1 MGWHSKGFQ
10 VRKNKG
16 VENSPP
22 KTRRPRKT
30 FILERIITPSALV
43 PGGVDDRDALHQL
56 LNSLSVLNFDF
67 SDWAQKLHH
76 ATNLHLFADSGA
88 GTCPTSP
95 TPEGDLPPIIDFD
108 PLGLHSPPTPTPGPN
123 VQGAFDT
130 LPPPIILP
138 IDPPESNNK
147 VPTDLGGAYTFTAK
161 TASGN
166 NDAGKANQ
174 YTFSIASSELNST
187 DSDTVVVGIS
197 VESKDGSQGLPQLP
211 EVDGLTPIL
220 TSSDTNSTYSL
231 FSINRSGWNPLN
243 LKGASSSTSGAYTL
257 KLNVAG
263 DINSDGRV
271 DATDRQLLDNALGRK
286 VTDPGYTID
295 LDLNR
300 DGIINWADQTL
311 FNTNFGFIANR
322 PPVASPFSTSTHTEL
337 ETIIPLVGKATDPEG
352 DSILYNALN
361 PVNGTVLFDSITK
374 TATFKPAPGFS
385 GIASFELAA
394 SDGLNWGVPA
404 KVTVN
409 VSGAPLLNLD
419 FAQRRPQ
426 LNAGES
432 TELTVLGDFAD
443 QKGVVL
449 PASYLTYASL
459 NPGVAPIDA
468 FGKVTG
474 LADGTSILS
483 ASRNNIQA
491 VTAARVGE
499 LPIAAANDDE
509 WNALLAEIYGLDV
522 YPKAVTLTTGVN
534 RSLLVGI
541 EGLTDSPDLKFGS
554 VGTRYFVS
562 NPNVLQVNSDGV
574 ITALGEGVASVT
586 VIDGGAEKVVPVR
599 VKTPLMGP
607 AIVGVDGGVVQGSDG
622 SVVMV
627 APSALTQDTT
637 VNITPLSSASLPLP
651 FPDSMEFAGGFNL
664 EVGNTQVKIPVQ
676 LAIPAPVGVP
686 VGTEVLFMRKG
697 SLPAGADSWNET
709 WLIQES
715 GVVGADGMIRTTSP
729 PFPGVTES
737 GTYTIGLLPAGMP
750 SVSSIVKA
758 STQANAGL
766 INLTT
771 NLNFENSY
779 LGAQTGGIGAVSATE
794 NQFEATT
801 SLLAYLA
808 QSSNKLLEMIG
819 IPKVGEPV
827 VTTAQVQLNAE
838 GVPTVSA
845 VLSGPDTGLAVPLEP
860 PSLESAEL
868 KFSNSEPVIFL
879 TGNNFLNGLNGNLG
893 ASFGDLNVDFKV
905 GGKSYSGTV
914 VPELSSSLGD
924 NRYQVAFKAPISVP
938 LGESEIVLSR
948 QQKERFGPG
957 PVDSEVVKRSS
968 FEYLQLE
975 PVFSDLI
982 LVAQRSADKIRVI
995 DALSSVST
1003 PSSPQQKPP
1012 KDLSVGTLGT
1022 TLLDRPGQLAVTSNA
1037 TRAYVPL
1044 EYTKRVA
1051 MVDLLARRGVDAD
1064 ASTAT
1069 VDDII
1074 LPDGAFP
1081 GAISIDPWD
1090 NYAYVADSVGGSIYV
1105 LDIYPNSASYNQVVK
1120 IISVDG
1126 TSGLRQIA
1134 ISSDGRKLF
1143 ATGKDG
1149 YIYAVNIDP
1158 EDQPTVPNSN
1168 PRKWG
1173 EQIGKVLPPKGAW
1186 GLAATPDPLKMVF
1199 TSGDTLTD
1207 GSGFGVLT
1215 VSDDPVNFAPTTR
1228 YATLSF
1234 WDQTTA
1240 GNVFEVN
1247 EGVAVTV
1254 TKDGR
1259 YAFVAGRNN
1268 RGGSGSNPLA
1278 GGNIGIIK
1286 DPLGLNPKLV
1296 AATEPVP
1303 NALTNNVALSGD
1315 GKYLIGS
1322 YPTREAGG
1330 SAYIFDAEEIIKTID
1345 HPEDYWID
1353 ASYRGRGNLFFQP
1366 LSQRRATLNDLS
1378 YVPIEELNPLVL
1390 PQNTTPA
1397 IPNLI
1402 AMGGNPL
1409 GLIVA
1414 AKTPFTEQLEKLL
1427 KGGSKN
1433 YRQIGELIKK
1443 NDVNDLRKAIEDS
1456 GIRKLM
1462 VDNFKSEQ
1470 TIAIMAA
1477 LLKGGQKWSNP
1488 SSDFTLHF
1496 LYDKDPERTLPYNA
1510 SMNCWEMI
1518 LYAAFL
1524 CGKISGAQIKKFI
1537 NSAYPGREMK
1547 TMGYSRELPFYPG
1560 RGNKG
1565 TDKTKYPQ
1573 PGDLVYFQHWTPFP
1587 GHVAISLF
1595 GSLVVSL
1602 WEQPD
1607 FKDKKNN
1614 RIQII
1619 DIKDLPGDVRIGPPL
1634 TEAIK
1639 LGKI

>member
-10 VRKNKG
+10 VRNNKG

-43 PGGVDDRDALHQL
+43 PGGVDDPDALHQL
-56 LNSLSVLNFDF
+56 LNSLSLLSFDF
-67 SDWAQKLHH
+67 SDWAEKLNR

-95 TPEGDLPPIIDFD
+95 TPDGDLPPIIDFD
-108 PLGLHSPPTPTPGPN
+108 PLGLYSPPTPTPGPN
-123 VQGAFDT
+123 IQGAFDT

-138 IDPPESNNK
+138 IDPPASNNK

-166 NDAGKANQ
+166 NDAGSANQ
-174 YTFSIASSELNST
+174 YTFSITNSELNST
-187 DSDTVVVGIS
+187 DSDTVLVGIS
-197 VESKDGSQGLPQLP
+197 VESKDGSQLLPELP
-211 EVDGLTPIL
+211 EVGGLTPIL
-220 TSSDTNSTYSL
+220 TSSDTNSNYSL
-231 FSINRSGWNPLN
+231 FAIKRSGLN
-243 LKGASSSTSGAYTL
+243 LLNLNGASSGAYSL

-263 DINSDGRV
+263 DINGDGRV

-286 VTDPGYTID
+286 ATDPGYTID
-295 LDLNR
+295 QDLNR

-311 FNTNFGFIANR
+311 LNSNFGFIANK
-322 PPVASPFSTSTHTEL
+322 PPVASAFSTSTHAEL

-352 DSILYNALN
+352 DSIFYNALN
-361 PVNGTVLFDSITK
+361 PVNGTVLFNPNTK

-394 SDGLNWGVPA
+394 SDGYNWGVPA
-404 KVTVN
+404 KVMVN
-409 VSGAPLLNLD
+409 VSGAPLLSLD
-419 FAQRRPQ
+419 FANRNPQ
-426 LNAGES
+426 LYAGDS

-449 PASYLTYASL
+449 PASYLTYTSF

-474 LADGTSILS
+474 LADGTSIFS
-483 ASRNNIQA
+483 ASHNNIQA

-499 LPIAAANDDE
+499 MPIPANDDE

-522 YPKAVTLTTGVN
+522 YPQAVTLTTGVK

-574 ITALGEGVASVT
+574 ITAVGEGIASVT

-607 AIVGVDGGVVQGSDG
+607 AILGVDGGVVQGSDG
-622 SVVMV
+622 SFVMV
-627 APSALTQDTT
+627 APSALTKDTT
-637 VNITPLSSASLPLP
+637 VNITPLSSEGLPLP

-664 EVGNTQVKIPVQ
+664 DLGNTPLKIPVQ

-737 GTYTIGLLPAGMP
+737 GTYTIGLLPASMP

-758 STQANAGL
+758 GTKPNAGT
-766 INLTT
+766 INLSG
-771 NLNFENSY
+771 NLNFPNSY
-779 LGAQTGGIGAVSATE
+779 LGAQTGGVGAVAATE

-808 QSSNKLLEMIG
+808 QSSNKPLEMIG

-827 VTTAQVQLNAE
+827 ITTAQVELNTE

-868 KFSNSEPVIFL
+868 EFSNSEPVVFL
-879 TGNNFLNGLNGNLG
+879 TGSNFLNGLNGNLG
-893 ASFGDLNVDFKV
+893 DSFGDLKVDFSV

-914 VPELSSSLGD
+914 MPELSSSLGD
-924 NRYQVAFKAPISVP
+924 NRYKVAVKAPISVP
-938 LGESEIVLSR
+938 LGESEITLSR
-948 QQKERFGPG
+948 PQNERFGPG
-957 PVDSEVVKRSS
+957 QLDSDVVKRSS
-968 FEYLQLE
+968 FEDLQLE
-975 PVFSDLI
+975 PVFSDLV
-982 LVAQRSADKIRVI
+982 LVAQRSSDKIRVI

-1003 PSSPQQKPP
+1003 PPSPQQQPP
-1012 KDLSVGTLGT
+1012 KDLSVGMPSVT
-1022 TLLDRPGQLAVTSNA
+1022 DRPGQLAVTNNA

-1044 EYTKRVA
+1044 ERSGRVA
-1051 MVDLLARRGVDAD
+1051 VVDLLARREVDAD
-1064 ASTAT
+1064 ASTPT
-1069 VDDII
+1069 VDDIN
-1074 LPDGAFP
+1074 LPNGASP

-1090 NYAYVADSVGGSIYV
+1090 NYAYVADSQRGSIYV
-1105 LDIYPNSASYNQVVK
+1105 LDVNPDSASYNQVVQTL
-1120 IISVDG
+1120 SVNAK
-1126 TSGLRQIA
+1126 SGLRQIA

-1143 ATGKDG
+1143 ATAADG

-1158 EDQPTVPNSN
+1158 EDKPSEPNSN
-1168 PRKWG
+1168 PRKWR
-1173 EQIGKVLPPKGAW
+1173 EQIGKVLTHTGAW

-1199 TSGDTLTD
+1199 TNGNPNTD

-1215 VSDDPVNFAPTTR
+1215 VKDDPLNLAPTTL
-1228 YATLSF
+1228 YTNLTL
-1234 WDQTTA
+1234 TNNN
-1240 GNVFEVN
+1240 NVFEVN

-1254 TKDGR
+1254 TADGR
-1259 YAFVAGRNN
+1259 YAFVAGRNF
-1268 RGGSGSNPLA
+1268 RGNTGSEPLA

-1286 DPLGLNPKLV
+1286 DPLGPNPKLV
-1296 AATEPVP
+1296 AATQPVP
-1303 NALTNNVALSGD
+1303 GSLTNNVALSSD

-1322 YPTREAGG
+1322 YPTLSGG
-1330 SAYIFDAEEIIKTID
+1330 GNAYVFDVEEIIKTVEN
-1345 HPEDYWID
+1345 PAY
-1353 ASYRGRGNLFFQP
+1353 ALTT
-1366 LSQRRATLNDLS
+1366 RA
-1378 YVPIEELNPLVL
+1378 VEKFNPNII
-1390 PQNTTPA
+1390 PKGA
-1397 IPNLI
+1397 IPAVI
-1402 AMGGNPL
+1402 AIGGNPL
-1409 GLIVA
+1409 GLIA
-1414 AKTPFTEQLEKLL
+1414 AAPDPCLELL
-1427 KGGSKN
+1427 KEIVALGKELKKRYDDLRLDDQDLYHRRYNISDPPVPRIPPLSGRRTTVTSDPGSWKGHIVQYDKVKGRLN
-1433 YRQIGELIKK
+1433 ELIRQFKDNCDD
-1443 NDVNDLRKAIEDS
+1443 NDPWGYGMEDEYIEAEQYSRQEPPEEPD
-1456 GIRKLM
+1456 IRKR
-1462 VDNFKSEQ
+1462 SS
-1470 TIAIMAA
+1470 
-1477 LLKGGQKWSNP
+1477 LLARANE
-1488 SSDFTLHF
+1488 L
-1496 LYDKDPERTLPYNA
+1496 
-1510 SMNCWEMI
+1510 
-1518 LYAAFL
+1518 
-1524 CGKISGAQIKKFI
+1524 GAQVIDGVLWVGAGVAGLVLI
-1537 NSAYPGREMK
+1537 ALEVIARLLGL
-1547 TMGYSRELPFYPG
+1547 ELRFRP
-1560 RGNKG
+1560 
-1565 TDKTKYPQ
+1565 
-1573 PGDLVYFQHWTPFP
+1573 
-1587 GHVAISLF
+1587 
-1595 GSLVVSL
+1595 
-1602 WEQPD
+1602 
-1607 FKDKKNN
+1607 
-1614 RIQII
+1614 
-1619 DIKDLPGDVRIGPPL
+1619 
-1634 TEAIK
+1634 
-1639 LGKI
+1639 

>member
-1 MGWHSKGFQ
+1 MAWPSKGFQ

-56 LNSLSVLNFDF
+56 LNSLSLLSFDF
-67 SDWAQKLHH
+67 SDWAQKLNH

-95 TPEGDLPPIIDFD
+95 TPDGDLPPIIDFD

-123 VQGAFDT
+123 IQGAFDT

-161 TASGN
+161 TTSGN

-231 FSINRSGWNPLN
+231 FSVKRSGLN
-243 LKGASSSTSGAYTL
+243 LLNLNGASSSTSGAYSL
-257 KLNVAG
+257 QLNVAG

-271 DATDRQLLDNALGRK
+271 DTTDRQLLENALGRTA
-286 VTDPGYTID
+286 TDPGYTTD

-300 DGIINWADQTL
+300 DGIINSADQTL
-311 FNTNFGFIANR
+311 LNSNFGFLANR

-352 DSILYNALN
+352 DSILYKALN
-361 PVNGTVLFDSITK
+361 PVNGTVLFDSNTK

-394 SDGLNWGVPA
+394 SDGYNWGVPA

-426 LNAGES
+426 LYAGES

-522 YPKAVTLTTGVN
+522 YPQAVTLTKGVN

-574 ITALGEGVASVT
+574 ITALGEGIANVT
-586 VIDGGAEKVVPVR
+586 VIDGAAEKVVPVR

-607 AIVGVDGGVVQGSDG
+607 AIVGVDGGAVQASDG

-637 VNITPLSSASLPLP
+637 VNLTPLSSATLPLP
-651 FPDSMEFAGGFNL
+651 FPNSMEFAGAFDLDLGDTALN
-664 EVGNTQVKIPVQ
+664 IPVQ
-676 LAIPAPVGVP
+676 LAIPAPANAP
-686 VGTEVLFMRKG
+686 VGTEVLLMRQG
-697 SLPAGADSWNET
+697 SLPDAAGNWNQT

-715 GVVGADGMIRTTSP
+715 AVVGADGFIRTTSP
-729 PFPGVTES
+729 PFPGVTQS

-750 SVSSIVKA
+750 SVSSIVNA
-758 STQANAGL
+758 STEANAEIVKL
-766 INLTT
+766 AT

-779 LGAQTGGIGAVSATE
+779 LGAQTGGIGAVAATE

-808 QSSNKLLEMIG
+808 QSSNQPLSVIG
-819 IPKVGEPV
+819 IPKVGETV
-827 VTTAQVQLNAE
+827 VTTAQVELNTE

-868 KFSNSEPVIFL
+868 EFSNSEPVIFL
-879 TGNNFLNGLNGNLG
+879 TGSNFLNGLNGNLG

-914 VPELSSSLGD
+914 VPGLSSSLGD
-924 NRYQVAFKAPISVP
+924 NRYKVAVKAPISVP
-938 LGESEIVLSR
+938 LGESKIKLSR

-957 PVDSEVVKRSS
+957 PLDSDVVKRSS
-968 FEYLQLE
+968 FEHLQLE
-975 PVFSDLI
+975 PVFSDLV
-982 LVAQRSADKIRVI
+982 LVAKRSADKIRVI
-995 DALSSVST
+995 DALSSGTT
-1003 PSSPQQKPP
+1003 PPNPQQNPP
-1012 KDLSVGTLGT
+1012 KDVSVGIPGT
-1022 TLLDRPGQLAVTSNA
+1022 TGATRDRPGQLAVTSNA

-1044 EYTKRVA
+1044 EKTGRVA
-1051 MVDLLARRGVDAD
+1051 MVDLLARREVDAD
-1064 ASTAT
+1064 DSTPT
-1069 VDDII
+1069 VDDIL
-1074 LPDGAFP
+1074 LPSGASP
-1081 GAISIDPWD
+1081 GAITIDPWD
-1090 NYAYVADSVGGSIYV
+1090 NYGYIADSKQGSIYI
-1105 LDIYPNSASYNQVVK
+1105 LDVNPDSAKYNQVVK
-1120 IISVDG
+1120 IISVDA

-1134 ISSDGRKLF
+1134 INSDGRKLF
-1143 ATGKDG
+1143 ATALNGS
-1149 YIYAVNIDP
+1149 IYAINIDP
-1158 EDQPTVPNSN
+1158 DDKPSQPNSN
-1168 PRKWG
+1168 PRKWR
-1173 EQIGKVLPPKGAW
+1173 ELIGKVATTRGAF
-1186 GLAATPDPLKMVF
+1186 GLSATPDPDKMVF
-1199 TSGDTLTD
+1199 TSGNTGTD
-1207 GSGFGVLT
+1207 ASGFGVLT
-1215 VSDDPVNFAPTTR
+1215 VNDDPLNWAPTTT
-1228 YATLSF
+1228 YANLTLGSNSDIF
-1234 WDQTTA
+1234 D
-1240 GNVFEVN
+1240 VN

-1254 TKDGR
+1254 TADGK
-1259 YAFVAGRNN
+1259 YAFVAGSSQSR
-1268 RGGSGSNPLA
+1268 SNQVGADPRE
-1278 GGNIGIIK
+1278 GGNIGIIE
-1286 DPLGLNPKLV
+1286 DPLGLTPKLV
-1296 AATEPVP
+1296 AATQQVP
-1303 NALTNNVALSGD
+1303 NSFTNNVALSSD

-1322 YPTREAGG
+1322 YPTLNNGG
-1330 SAYIFDAEEIIKTID
+1330 YTYVFNVPEIIKTVKK
-1345 HPEDYWID
+1345 P
-1353 ASYRGRGNLFFQP
+1353 GGK
-1366 LSQRRATLNDLS
+1366 DLTK
-1378 YVPIEELNPLVL
+1378 VPIDVVNPLIFSTIDDTGGSPWGLVL
-1390 PQNTTPA
+1390 AQNFQDS
-1397 IPNLI
+1397 L
-1402 AMGGNPL
+1402 L
-1409 GLIVA
+1409 REL
-1414 AKTPFTEQLEKLL
+1414 EQFEKLL
-1427 KGGSKN
+1427 REPHNLK
-1433 YRQIGELIKK
+1433 QIDDFLNRWILPNIQG
-1443 NDVNDLRKAIEDS
+1443 
-1456 GIRKLM
+1456 
-1462 VDNFKSEQ
+1462 
-1470 TIAIMAA
+1470 
-1477 LLKGGQKWSNP
+1477 KWLS
-1488 SSDFTLHF
+1488 
-1496 LYDKDPERTLPYNA
+1496 
-1510 SMNCWEMI
+1510 
-1518 LYAAFL
+1518 
-1524 CGKISGAQIKKFI
+1524 
-1537 NSAYPGREMK
+1537 
-1547 TMGYSRELPFYPG
+1547 
-1560 RGNKG
+1560 
-1565 TDKTKYPQ
+1565 
-1573 PGDLVYFQHWTPFP
+1573 
-1587 GHVAISLF
+1587 
-1595 GSLVVSL
+1595 
-1602 WEQPD
+1602 
-1607 FKDKKNN
+1607 
-1614 RIQII
+1614 
-1619 DIKDLPGDVRIGPPL
+1619 
-1634 TEAIK
+1634 
-1639 LGKI
+1639 

>member
-1 MGWHSKGFQ
+1 
-10 VRKNKG
+10 
-16 VENSPP
+16 
-22 KTRRPRKT
+22 
-30 FILERIITPSALV
+30 
-43 PGGVDDRDALHQL
+43 
-56 LNSLSVLNFDF
+56 LN
-67 SDWAQKLHH
+67 
-76 ATNLHLFADSGA
+76 
-88 GTCPTSP
+88 
-95 TPEGDLPPIIDFD
+95 
-108 PLGLHSPPTPTPGPN
+108 
-123 VQGAFDT
+123 
-130 LPPPIILP
+130 
-138 IDPPESNNK
+138 
-147 VPTDLGGAYTFTAK
+147 
-161 TASGN
+161 
-166 NDAGKANQ
+166 
-174 YTFSIASSELNST
+174 
-187 DSDTVVVGIS
+187 
-197 VESKDGSQGLPQLP
+197 
-211 EVDGLTPIL
+211 
-220 TSSDTNSTYSL
+220 
-231 FSINRSGWNPLN
+231 
-243 LKGASSSTSGAYTL
+243 GASSSTSGAYSL
-257 KLNVAG
+257 QLNVAG

-271 DATDRQLLDNALGRK
+271 DTTDRQLLENALGRK

-300 DGIINWADQTL
+300 DGIINGADQTL
-311 FNTNFGFIANR
+311 LNSNFGFLANR

-352 DSILYNALN
+352 DSILYKALN
-361 PVNGTVLFDSITK
+361 PVNGTVLFDSNTK

-394 SDGLNWGVPA
+394 SDGYNWGVPA

-426 LNAGES
+426 LDAGES

-449 PASYLTYASL
+449 PASYLTYTSL

-522 YPKAVTLTTGVN
+522 YPQAVTLTKGVN

-574 ITALGEGVASVT
+574 ITAVGEGVASVT

-607 AIVGVDGGVVQGSDG
+607 AILGVDGGVVQGSDG

-651 FPDSMEFAGGFNL
+651 FPDGMEFAGGFNL
-664 EVGNTQVKIPVQ
+664 DLGNTQVKIPVQ

-737 GTYTIGLLPAGMP
+737 GTYSIWLLPAAMP
-750 SVSSIVKA
+750 SVSSIVEA

-766 INLTT
+766 IKLST

-808 QSSNKLLEMIG
+808 QFLNKSLEIIG
-819 IPKVGEPV
+819 LPQVGEPV
-827 VTTAQVQLNAE
+827 ITTAQVGLNAE
-838 GVPTVSA
+838 GVLTVSA
-845 VLSGPDTGLAVPLEP
+845 VLNGPDTGLAVPLDP

-868 KFSNSEPVIFL
+868 EFSNSEPVIFL
-879 TGNNFLNGLNGNLG
+879 TGSNFLNGLNGNLG
-893 ASFGDLNVDFKV
+893 ASFGDLNVEFEV

-914 VPELSSSLGD
+914 VPGLSSSLGD
-924 NRYQVAFKAPISVP
+924 NRYQVAVKAPISVP

-948 QQKERFGPG
+948 QQKECFGPG

-968 FEYLQLE
+968 FEYLQLK

-982 LVAQRSADKIRVI
+982 LVAQREDDKIQVI
-995 DALSSVST
+995 DALSSVQS
-1003 PSSPQQKPP
+1003 PPNPQQKPP
-1012 KDLSVGTLGT
+1012 KYISVATSSAK
-1022 TLLDRPGQLAVTSNA
+1022 DRPGQLAVTSNA

-1044 EYTKRVA
+1044 EKTGRVA
-1051 MVDLLARRGVDAD
+1051 VLDLLPRREVDAN
-1064 ASTAT
+1064 ASTPT
-1069 VDDII
+1069 VDIK
-1074 LPDGAFP
+1074 LADGASP
-1081 GAISIDPWD
+1081 GAISIDPRD
-1090 NYAYVADSVGGSIYV
+1090 NYAYVADSGQGSIYV
-1105 LDIYPNSASYNQVVK
+1105 LDVNPYSASYNQVVK
-1120 IISVDG
+1120 TISVDG

-1143 ATGKDG
+1143 ATAKDG

-1168 PRKWG
+1168 PRKWR
-1173 EQIGKVLPPKGAW
+1173 EQIGKVLTPTGAW

-1199 TSGDTLTD
+1199 TNGNSGTD

-1215 VSDDPVNFAPTTR
+1215 VNDDPLNLAPTTR
-1228 YATLSF
+1228 YTNLTL
-1234 WDQTTA
+1234 
-1240 GNVFEVN
+1240 GNEFDFFDVN

-1254 TKDGR
+1254 TPDKK
-1259 YAFVAGRNN
+1259 YAFVAGRNSQKIFLD
-1268 RGGSGSNPLA
+1268 SGAVPEA

-1286 DPLGLNPKLV
+1286 DPLGPNPKLV

-1303 NALTNNVALSGD
+1303 GALTNNVTLSSD

-1322 YPTREAGG
+1322 YPTLDLKGNTYVLDVG
-1330 SAYIFDAEEIIKTID
+1330 EIIKTVEN
-1345 HPEDYWID
+1345 P
-1353 ASYRGRGNLFFQP
+1353 RGYDLTKVGVDKINQKVVYKIFPANNTLGQAVAYQKPPSSKLSQSQRNELTKVIQELLKFFQP
-1366 LSQRRATLNDLS
+1366 LGEFVAGAVYQWLHANGDLGRWLLEIFI
-1378 YVPIEELNPLVL
+1378 PGWKGQDEEVEKGL
-1390 PQNTTPA
+1390 PQTWAFTWGRQLGNGAAVVTGILEMIAGAGAAAGGGSLCITGGGCIFGAPA
-1397 IPNLI
+1397 L
-1402 AMGGNPL
+1402 
-1409 GLIVA
+1409 VA
-1414 AKTPFTEQLEKLL
+1414 AAALEVHGSATVAAGLAGIAKQFGVVFHSSSGSSPPPSGSGGSSPPPSSSGSSSSGEFNLTGQLAEIWKDRNLFLNWL
-1427 KGGSKN
+1427 KGTKSLNLVRNGGEVN
-1433 YRQIGELIKK
+1433 HAQARQIIENAKK
-1443 NDVNDLRKAIEDS
+1443 LNIPVDVNPAGLAGTEITGQWK
-1456 GIRKLM
+1456 GIRH
-1462 VDNFKSEQ
+1462 FKVGSVHIPVE
-1470 TIAIMAA
+1470 A
-1477 LLKGGQKWSNP
+1477 G
-1488 SSDFTLHF
+1488 
-1496 LYDKDPERTLPYNA
+1496 
-1510 SMNCWEMI
+1510 
-1518 LYAAFL
+1518 
-1524 CGKISGAQIKKFI
+1524 FI
-1537 NSAYPGREMK
+1537 
-1547 TMGYSRELPFYPG
+1547 
-1560 RGNKG
+1560 
-1565 TDKTKYPQ
+1565 
-1573 PGDLVYFQHWTPFP
+1573 
-1587 GHVAISLF
+1587 
-1595 GSLVVSL
+1595 
-1602 WEQPD
+1602 
-1607 FKDKKNN
+1607 
-1614 RIQII
+1614 
-1619 DIKDLPGDVRIGPPL
+1619 PP
-1634 TEAIK
+1634 
-1639 LGKI
+1639 

>member
-1 MGWHSKGFQ
+1 MDRHSKGFQ

-56 LNSLSVLNFDF
+56 LNSLSLLSFDF
-67 SDWAQKLHH
+67 SDWAEKLDR
-76 ATNLHLFADSGA
+76 ATNLHLHLFADSGA

-95 TPEGDLPPIIDFD
+95 TPDGNLPPIIDFD
-108 PLGLHSPPTPTPGPN
+108 PLGLHQPPTTTPGPN
-123 VQGAFDT
+123 IQGAFDT
-130 LPPPIILP
+130 LPPPILLP
-138 IDPPESNNK
+138 IDPPETNNK
-147 VPTDLGGAYTFTAK
+147 VPTDLGGAYTFTGK

-166 NDAGKANQ
+166 NEAGSPNQ

-197 VESKDGSQGLPQLP
+197 VESKDGSQGLPELP

-220 TSSDTNSTYSL
+220 TSSNTNSTYSL
-231 FSINRSGWNPLN
+231 FSINRSGLN
-243 LKGASSSTSGAYTL
+243 LLNLNGASSSSSGAYSL
-257 KLNVAG
+257 QLNVAG

-271 DATDRQLLDNALGRK
+271 DTTDRQLLENALGRTA
-286 VTDPGYTID
+286 TDPGYTTD

-300 DGIINWADQTL
+300 DGIINSADQTL
-311 FNTNFGFIANR
+311 LNSNFGFLANR

-352 DSILYNALN
+352 DSILYKALN
-361 PVNGTVLFDSITK
+361 PVNGTVLFDSNTK

-394 SDGLNWGVPA
+394 SDGYNWGVPA

-426 LNAGES
+426 LYAGES
-432 TELTVLGDFAD
+432 TQLTVLGDFAD

-449 PASYLTYASL
+449 PASYLTYTSL

-522 YPKAVTLTTGVN
+522 YPKAVTLTKGVK

-574 ITALGEGVASVT
+574 ITALGEGIANVT
-586 VIDGGAEKVVPVR
+586 VIDGAAEKVVPVR

-607 AIVGVDGGVVQGSDG
+607 AILGVDGGVVQASDG

-637 VNITPLSSASLPLP
+637 VNLTPLSSATLPLP
-651 FPDSMEFAGGFNL
+651 FPNSMEFAGAFDLDLGDTALN
-664 EVGNTQVKIPVQ
+664 IPVQ
-676 LAIPAPVGVP
+676 LAIPAPANAP
-686 VGTEVLFMRKG
+686 VGTEVLLMRQG
-697 SLPAGADSWNET
+697 SLPDAAGNWNQT

-715 GVVGADGMIRTTSP
+715 AVVGADGFIRTTSP
-729 PFPGVTES
+729 PFPGVTQS

-750 SVSSIVKA
+750 SVSSIVKT
-758 STQANAGL
+758 STEANAE
-766 INLTT
+766 IVNLSG

-779 LGAQTGGIGAVSATE
+779 LGAQTGGIGAVAATE

-808 QSSNKLLEMIG
+808 QSSNQPLSVIG
-819 IPKVGEPV
+819 IPKVGETV
-827 VTTAQVQLNAE
+827 VTTAQVELNTE

-845 VLSGPDTGLAVPLEP
+845 VLSGPDTGLALPLEP

-868 KFSNSEPVIFL
+868 EFSNSEPVVFL
-879 TGNNFLNGLNGNLG
+879 TGSNFLNGLNGSMG
-893 ASFGDLNVDFKV
+893 ASFEDLKVDFKV

-914 VPELSSSLGD
+914 VPDLSSSLGD
-924 NRYQVAFKAPISVP
+924 NRYKVAVKAPISVP
-938 LGESEIVLSR
+938 FGESEIVLSR

-957 PVDSEVVKRSS
+957 PVDSSVVKRSS

-982 LVAQRSADKIRVI
+982 LVAQQSSDKIKVI
-995 DALSSVST
+995 EALSSVQS
-1003 PSSPQQKPP
+1003 PPNPQQKPP
-1012 KDLSVGTLGT
+1012 KDFSVGMPSVR
-1022 TLLDRPGQLAVTSNA
+1022 DRPGQLAVTSHG

-1044 EYTKRVA
+1044 EWSGRVA
-1051 MVDLLARRGVDAD
+1051 MVDLLARRQVDAEDSTPTVADDIKLPDDD
-1064 ASTAT
+1064 AS
-1069 VDDII
+1069 
-1074 LPDGAFP
+1074 P
-1081 GAISIDPWD
+1081 GAISIDPRD
-1090 NYAYVADSVGGSIYV
+1090 YAYVTDTKQGRIYV
-1105 LDIYPNSASYNQVVK
+1105 LDVHPGSASYNQVVDT
-1120 IISVDG
+1120 ISVDAA
-1126 TSGLRQIA
+1126 SGLRQIA

-1143 ATGKDG
+1143 ATAADG

-1158 EDQPTVPNSN
+1158 EDQPSEPNSN
-1168 PRKWG
+1168 PRKWR
-1173 EQIGKVLPPKGAW
+1173 EQIGKVLTPTGAF
-1186 GLAATPDPLKMVF
+1186 GLSATPDPLKMAF
-1199 TSGDTLTD
+1199 TNGSKLTD

-1215 VSDDPVNFAPTTR
+1215 VSDDPLNWTPTTT
-1228 YATLSF
+1228 YANLTLGSDDDF
-1234 WDQTTA
+1234 FD
-1240 GNVFEVN
+1240 VN

-1254 TKDGR
+1254 TADGN
-1259 YAFVAGRNN
+1259 YAFVAGRNSKKVSL
-1268 RGGSGSNPLA
+1268 GEPQS

-1286 DPLGLNPKLV
+1286 DPLGLNPQLV

-1303 NALTNNVALSGD
+1303 EHLINNVALSSD

-1322 YPTREAGG
+1322 YAHLDGPAQAYAFNVGEIINTVENPGGKDWTGVAVDRDQKIDTRILASGSFPGGVVVAQSGARRQRRTIKNYTLEQLRYLANSLAGIASRAYSG
-1330 SAYIFDAEEIIKTID
+1330 TDKRKIFTAAFNAILLILQACIQQDVTDLGQIAYILATAEHESKFGVVDLSYAPGHNWLEEDPAFYPPKFVTAERLDFDMTEYLRKLKAHFNNLYSSRDDLGNLGGDDGYK
-1345 HPEDYWID
+1345 
-1353 ASYRGRGNLFFQP
+1353 YRGRGYVQLTGRSIYRNIGKHVDIKIDLENNP
-1366 LSQRRATLNDLS
+1366 SLAIKPENAAKIIVVGMKKGLYTGSKELS
-1378 YVPIEELNPLVL
+1378 YYINGEKRDFYGARVIVNSYDKAAE
-1390 PQNTTPA
+1390 
-1397 IPNLI
+1397 I
-1402 AMGGNPL
+1402 AD
-1409 GLIVA
+1409 I
-1414 AKTPFTEQLEKLL
+1414 AKTYFDKL
-1427 KGGSKN
+1427 N
-1433 YRQIGELIKK
+1433 
-1443 NDVNDLRKAIEDS
+1443 N
-1456 GIRKLM
+1456 
-1462 VDNFKSEQ
+1462 
-1470 TIAIMAA
+1470 
-1477 LLKGGQKWSNP
+1477 
-1488 SSDFTLHF
+1488 
-1496 LYDKDPERTLPYNA
+1496 
-1510 SMNCWEMI
+1510 
-1518 LYAAFL
+1518 
-1524 CGKISGAQIKKFI
+1524 
-1537 NSAYPGREMK
+1537 
-1547 TMGYSRELPFYPG
+1547 
-1560 RGNKG
+1560 
-1565 TDKTKYPQ
+1565 
-1573 PGDLVYFQHWTPFP
+1573 LV
-1587 GHVAISLF
+1587 
-1595 GSLVVSL
+1595 
-1602 WEQPD
+1602 
-1607 FKDKKNN
+1607 
-1614 RIQII
+1614 
-1619 DIKDLPGDVRIGPPL
+1619 
-1634 TEAIK
+1634 
-1639 LGKI
+1639 

>member
-56 LNSLSVLNFDF
+56 LNSLSLLSFDF
-67 SDWAQKLHH
+67 SDWAEKLNH
-76 ATNLHLFADSGA
+76 ATNLHLHLFADSGA

-95 TPEGDLPPIIDFD
+95 TPDGDLPPIIDFD
-108 PLGLHSPPTPTPGPN
+108 PLGLHQPPTTTPGLN
-123 VQGAFDT
+123 IQGAFDT
-130 LPPPIILP
+130 LLPPIILP
-138 IDPPESNNK
+138 VDPPGTNNK
-147 VPTDLGGAYTFTAK
+147 VPTDLGGAYTFTGK

-166 NDAGKANQ
+166 NDAGSPNQ

-187 DSDTVVVGIS
+187 DSDTVLVGIS

-231 FSINRSGWNPLN
+231 FSINRSGLNPLN
-243 LKGASSSTSGAYTL
+243 LNGASSSTSGAYSL
-257 KLNVAG
+257 QLNVAG

-271 DATDRQLLDNALGRK
+271 DTTDRQLLENALGRTA
-286 VTDPGYTID
+286 TDPGYTTD

-300 DGIINWADQTL
+300 DGIINSADQTL
-311 FNTNFGFIANR
+311 LNSNFGFIANR

-352 DSILYNALN
+352 DSIFYKALN
-361 PVNGTVLFDSITK
+361 PVNGTVLFDSNTK

-394 SDGLNWGVPA
+394 SDGYNWGVPA

-426 LNAGES
+426 LDAGES
-432 TELTVLGDFAD
+432 TQLTVLGDFAD

-474 LADGTSILS
+474 LADGASILS

-499 LPIAAANDDE
+499 LPIAANDDE

-522 YPKAVTLTTGVN
+522 YPQAVTLTKGVN

-574 ITALGEGVASVT
+574 ITAVGEGIASVT
-586 VIDGGAEKVVPVR
+586 VIDGAAEKVVPVR

-607 AIVGVDGGVVQGSDG
+607 AMVGVDGGVVQGSDG

-637 VNITPLSSASLPLP
+637 VNITPLSSEGLPLP

-664 EVGNTQVKIPVQ
+664 DLGNTPLNIPVQ

-766 INLTT
+766 INLST

-808 QSSNKLLEMIG
+808 QSSNKPLEMIG
-819 IPKVGEPV
+819 IPKVGETV
-827 VTTAQVQLNAE
+827 VTTAQVELNTE

-860 PSLESAEL
+860 PSLESVEL
-868 KFSNSEPVIFL
+868 EFSNSEPVVFL
-879 TGNNFLNGLNGNLG
+879 TGNNFLNGLNGSLG
-893 ASFGDLNVDFKV
+893 ASFGDLKVDFSV

-914 VPELSSSLGD
+914 MPDLSSSLGD
-924 NRYQVAFKAPISVP
+924 NRYKVAVKAPISVP
-938 LGESEIVLSR
+938 LGESEIKLSR

-957 PVDSEVVKRSS
+957 PLDSDVVKRSS
-968 FEYLQLE
+968 FEYLQLK
-975 PVFSDLI
+975 PVFSDLV
-982 LVAQRSADKIRVI
+982 LVAQRDGDKIQVI
-995 DALSSVST
+995 DGLSSGTT
-1003 PSSPQQKPP
+1003 PPNPQQKLP
-1012 KDLSVGTLGT
+1012 KDLSVGIPGT
-1022 TLLDRPGQLAVTSNA
+1022 TRPTLDRPGLLAVTSNA

-1044 EYTKRVA
+1044 EYTGRVA
-1051 MVDLLARRGVDAD
+1051 MVDLLARREVD
-1064 ASTAT
+1064 
-1069 VDDII
+1069 VDDSKEDVKDII
-1074 LPDGAFP
+1074 LPPGASP

-1090 NYAYVADSVGGSIYV
+1090 NYAYVADSGQGRIYV
-1105 LDIYPNSASYNQVVK
+1105 LDVNPYSASYNQVVK
-1120 IISVDG
+1120 TISVDA

-1143 ATGKDG
+1143 ATAADG

-1168 PRKWG
+1168 PRKWW
-1173 EQIGKVLPPKGAW
+1173 EQIGKVSTLTGAW

-1199 TSGDTLTD
+1199 TNGNPGTD

-1215 VSDDPVNFAPTTR
+1215 VNDDPLNWAPTTL
-1228 YATLSF
+1228 YTDLTL
-1234 WDQTTA
+1234 THNN
-1240 GNVFEVN
+1240 NVFEVN

-1254 TKDGR
+1254 TADGK
-1259 YAFVAGRNN
+1259 YAFVAGRNSKKIIW
-1268 RGGSGSNPLA
+1268 GDNPLA
-1278 GGNIGIIK
+1278 GGNIGIIQ
-1286 DPLGLNPKLV
+1286 DPLGPNPQLV

-1303 NALTNNVALSGD
+1303 GVYINNLAFSSAD
-1315 GKYLIGS
+1315 KYLI
-1322 YPTREAGG
+1322 
-1330 SAYIFDAEEIIKTID
+1330 
-1345 HPEDYWID
+1345 
-1353 ASYRGRGNLFFQP
+1353 ASYLNTDGSGNAYAYDMEKIINAVKNPGGKNLREVALNKIDPKIVSKTFATGRSPLGMVVAGYKSPYYPNIEGPFGVEHYMGWITTFVGKYNRLLKNGLFQNVTPPNGRTQTIRTVAP
-1366 LSQRRATLNDLS
+1366 LK
-1378 YVPIEELNPLVL
+1378 EELDWRWVAAMIMVETNPGTGPGYLRNARIYDPMQIANNGDPAL
-1390 PQNTTPA
+1390 EQLKLGEEGTNFLTTPA
-1397 IPNLI
+1397 FRAHLKTKS
-1402 AMGGNPL
+1402 A
-1409 GLIVA
+1409 
-1414 AKTPFTEQLEKLL
+1414 TPFTNSGILDYDRVHSTKRMDYKTSIEGGVVWLFSRAFRTDSHPLIPGPVITGWSSWREAIRAYNGGGVDDYLSKVEAAYNQL
-1427 KGGSKN
+1427 
-1433 YRQIGELIKK
+1433 
-1443 NDVNDLRKAIEDS
+1443 NDWLGLRK
-1456 GIRKLM
+1456 
-1462 VDNFKSEQ
+1462 
-1470 TIAIMAA
+1470 
-1477 LLKGGQKWSNP
+1477 
-1488 SSDFTLHF
+1488 
-1496 LYDKDPERTLPYNA
+1496 
-1510 SMNCWEMI
+1510 
-1518 LYAAFL
+1518 
-1524 CGKISGAQIKKFI
+1524 
-1537 NSAYPGREMK
+1537 
-1547 TMGYSRELPFYPG
+1547 
-1560 RGNKG
+1560 
-1565 TDKTKYPQ
+1565 
-1573 PGDLVYFQHWTPFP
+1573 
-1587 GHVAISLF
+1587 
-1595 GSLVVSL
+1595 
-1602 WEQPD
+1602 
-1607 FKDKKNN
+1607 N
-1614 RIQII
+1614 R
-1619 DIKDLPGDVRIGPPL
+1619 PH
-1634 TEAIK
+1634 
-1639 LGKI
+1639 

>member
-56 LNSLSVLNFDF
+56 LNSLSLLNFDF
-67 SDWAQKLHH
+67 SDWAEKLNH

-95 TPEGDLPPIIDFD
+95 TPDGDLPPIVDFD

-138 IDPPESNNK
+138 VDPPESNNK

-161 TASGN
+161 TTSGN

-231 FSINRSGWNPLN
+231 FSINRSGLN
-243 LKGASSSTSGAYTL
+243 LLNLNGASSSTSGAYSL
-257 KLNVAG
+257 QLNVAG

-271 DATDRQLLDNALGRK
+271 DATDRQLLDNALGR
-286 VTDPGYTID
+286 TASDPGYTID

-300 DGIINWADQTL
+300 DGIINGADQTL

-337 ETIIPLVGKATDPEG
+337 ETTIPLVGKATDPEG
-352 DSILYNALN
+352 DSILYKALN
-361 PVNGTVLFDSITK
+361 PVNGTVLFDSNTK

-409 VSGAPLLNLD
+409 VSGAPLLSLD
-419 FAQRRPQ
+419 FAERRPQ
-426 LNAGES
+426 LYAGDS
-432 TELTVLGDFAD
+432 TQLRVLGDFAD

-509 WNALLAEIYGLDV
+509 WKALLAEIYGLDV
-522 YPKAVTLTTGVN
+522 YPKAVTLTTGVK

-541 EGLTDSPDLKFGS
+541 EGFTDSPDLKFGS

-562 NPNVLQVNSDGV
+562 NPNILQVNSDGV

-664 EVGNTQVKIPVQ
+664 DLGNTPLNIPVQ

-750 SVSSIVKA
+750 SVSSIVNAGTK
-758 STQANAGL
+758 ANAGL
-766 INLTT
+766 IKLST

-779 LGAQTGGIGAVSATE
+779 LGGQTGGVGAVSATE

-808 QSSNKLLEMIG
+808 QSSNKPLEMIG
-819 IPKVGEPV
+819 IPKVGEPA
-827 VTTAQVQLNAE
+827 VTTAQVGLNAE

-845 VLSGPDTGLAVPLEP
+845 VLNGPDTGLAVPLEP

-893 ASFGDLNVDFKV
+893 SSFGDLKVDFWM
-905 GGKSYSGTV
+905 GGKNYSGTV
-914 VPELSSSLGD
+914 VPELSSSLGE
-924 NRYQVAFKAPISVP
+924 NRYKVAVKAPINIP

-948 QQKERFGPG
+948 PQKEHFGPG
-957 PVDSEVVKRSS
+957 PLDSGVVERSS
-968 FEYLQLE
+968 VEDIQLK
-975 PVFSDLI
+975 PIFSDLI
-982 LVAQRSADKIRVI
+982 LVAQRNTDKIQVI
-995 DALSSVST
+995 DALSSGTT
-1003 PSSPQQKPP
+1003 PPNPQQQPP
-1012 KDLSVGTLGT
+1012 ENVSVGIPGT
-1022 TLLDRPGQLAVTSNA
+1022 TGKDWDRPGQLAVTSNA

-1044 EYTKRVA
+1044 ESTGRVA
-1051 MVDLLARRGVDAD
+1051 MVDLLARREVDID

-1074 LPDGAFP
+1074 LPLGASP

-1090 NYAYVADSVGGSIYV
+1090 NYAYVTDSKLGSIYV
-1105 LDIYPNSASYNQVVK
+1105 LDINPDSASYNQVVQT
-1120 IISVDG
+1120 ISVEG

-1143 ATGKDG
+1143 ATAKDG
-1149 YIYAVNIDP
+1149 NIYAVNIDP

-1168 PRKWG
+1168 PRKWW
-1173 EQIGKVLPPKGAW
+1173 EQIGKVSTPTGAW

-1199 TSGDTLTD
+1199 TNGNPNTD

-1215 VSDDPVNFAPTTR
+1215 VSDDPINWAPKTDYTSL
-1228 YATLSF
+1228 TLGSGF
-1234 WDQTTA
+1234 DFFDVT
-1240 GNVFEVN
+1240 

-1254 TKDGR
+1254 TADGN
-1259 YAFVAGRNN
+1259 YAFVAGRNSKKIIE
-1268 RGGSGSNPLA
+1268 GDNPLA
-1278 GGNIGIIK
+1278 GGNIGIIQ

-1296 AATEPVP
+1296 AATQQMPEL
-1303 NALTNNVALSGD
+1303 ATNNLALSSD

-1322 YPTREAGG
+1322 YPTLGG
-1330 SAYIFDAEEIIKTID
+1330 KGDAYVFDVEEIIKTVEN
-1345 HPEDYWID
+1345 PGGY
-1353 ASYRGRGNLFFQP
+1353 
-1366 LSQRRATLNDLS
+1366 DLTK
-1378 YVPIEELNPLVL
+1378 VGVDKINPKVVS
-1390 PQNTTPA
+1390 NSFA
-1397 IPNLI
+1397 ITS
-1402 AMGGNPL
+1402 NPL
-1409 GLIVA
+1409 GLAVAKKPHTNVYGASVYGGSGEDIIAQSGFKPTGLAPTTPRRNADKEEQRNRAINIVKQYADTISSNARKYNVAPEAIAGAILWEGLENPYDPFRRPGFTRSNIPGKVHPDSSIFGEECVAEVVENERLVPFPKIRQEVVIFPPVGALQDPSFLAPIARRNLINSDRAKRLKEPATAIMYIA
-1414 AKTPFTEQLEKLL
+1414 AIMDHHAKNYEKLDQYPKL
-1427 KGGSKN
+1427 KAAG
-1433 YRQIGELIKK
+1433 YDIRQ
-1443 NDVNDLRKAIEDS
+1443 DVGVLCQLYQAGNSQKSASGFQTRFIADPKARPIVGDEM
-1456 GIRKLM
+1456 GKWVRNNINFIR
-1462 VDNFKSEQ
+1462 
-1470 TIAIMAA
+1470 I
-1477 LLKGGQKWSNP
+1477 LLG
-1488 SSDFTLHF
+1488 
-1496 LYDKDPERTLPYNA
+1496 
-1510 SMNCWEMI
+1510 M
-1518 LYAAFL
+1518 
-1524 CGKISGAQIKKFI
+1524 
-1537 NSAYPGREMK
+1537 
-1547 TMGYSRELPFYPG
+1547 
-1560 RGNKG
+1560 
-1565 TDKTKYPQ
+1565 
-1573 PGDLVYFQHWTPFP
+1573 
-1587 GHVAISLF
+1587 
-1595 GSLVVSL
+1595 
-1602 WEQPD
+1602 
-1607 FKDKKNN
+1607 
-1614 RIQII
+1614 
-1619 DIKDLPGDVRIGPPL
+1619 
-1634 TEAIK
+1634 
-1639 LGKI
+1639 

>member
-1 MGWHSKGFQ
+1 
-10 VRKNKG
+10 
-16 VENSPP
+16 
-22 KTRRPRKT
+22 
-30 FILERIITPSALV
+30 
-43 PGGVDDRDALHQL
+43 
-56 LNSLSVLNFDF
+56 LNSS
-67 SDWAQKLHH
+67 
-76 ATNLHLFADSGA
+76 TN
-88 GTCPTSP
+88 
-95 TPEGDLPPIIDFD
+95 
-108 PLGLHSPPTPTPGPN
+108 
-123 VQGAFDT
+123 
-130 LPPPIILP
+130 
-138 IDPPESNNK
+138 
-147 VPTDLGGAYTFTAK
+147 
-161 TASGN
+161 
-166 NDAGKANQ
+166 
-174 YTFSIASSELNST
+174 
-187 DSDTVVVGIS
+187 
-197 VESKDGSQGLPQLP
+197 
-211 EVDGLTPIL
+211 
-220 TSSDTNSTYSL
+220 
-231 FSINRSGWNPLN
+231 
-243 LKGASSSTSGAYTL
+243 GAYTL

-271 DATDRQLLDNALGRK
+271 DTTDRQLLENALGRTA
-286 VTDPGYTID
+286 TDPGYTTD

-311 FNTNFGFIANR
+311 LNSNFGFIANR

-352 DSILYNALN
+352 DSIFYNALN
-361 PVNGTVLFDSITK
+361 PVNGTVLFDSNTK

-394 SDGLNWGVPA
+394 SDGYNWGVPA

-426 LNAGES
+426 LDAGES
-432 TELTVLGDFAD
+432 TQLTVLGDFAD

-474 LADGTSILS
+474 LADGASILS

-499 LPIAAANDDE
+499 LPIAANDDE

-522 YPKAVTLTTGVN
+522 YPKAVTLTTGVK

-541 EGLTDSPDLKFGS
+541 EGFTDSPDLKFGS

-574 ITALGEGVASVT
+574 ITAVGEGIASVT
-586 VIDGGAEKVVPVR
+586 VIDGAAEKVVPVR

-607 AIVGVDGGVVQGSDG
+607 AMVGVDGGVVQGSDG

-637 VNITPLSSASLPLP
+637 VNITPLSSEGLPLP

-664 EVGNTQVKIPVQ
+664 DLGNTPLNIPVQ

-766 INLTT
+766 INLST

-779 LGAQTGGIGAVSATE
+779 LGVQTGGIGAVSATE

-808 QSSNKLLEMIG
+808 QSSNKPLEMIG
-819 IPKVGEPV
+819 IPKVGETV
-827 VTTAQVQLNAE
+827 VTTAQVELNTE

-860 PSLESAEL
+860 PSLESVEL
-868 KFSNSEPVIFL
+868 ESSNSEPVVFL
-879 TGNNFLNGLNGNLG
+879 TGNNFLNGLNGSLG
-893 ASFGDLNVDFKV
+893 ESFGDLNVDFKV

-914 VPELSSSLGD
+914 MPDLSSSLGD
-924 NRYQVAFKAPISVP
+924 NRYKVAVKAPISVP

-957 PVDSEVVKRSS
+957 PLDSEVVKRSS
-968 FEYLQLE
+968 FEDLQLE

-982 LVAQRSADKIRVI
+982 LVAQRSGDKIKVI
-995 DALSSVST
+995 DALSSVQS
-1003 PSSPQQKPP
+1003 PPNPQQKPP
-1012 KDLSVGTLGT
+1012 KDLSVGMPSVT
-1022 TLLDRPGQLAVTSNA
+1022 DRPGQLAVTSNA

-1044 EYTKRVA
+1044 ESSGRVA
-1051 MVDLLARRGVDAD
+1051 MVDLLARREVD
-1064 ASTAT
+1064 
-1069 VDDII
+1069 VDDSKEDVKDII
-1074 LPDGAFP
+1074 LPIGASP
-1081 GAISIDPWD
+1081 GAISIDPWE
-1090 NYAYVADSVGGSIYV
+1090 NYAYVTDSVGGSIYV
-1105 LDIYPNSASYNQVVK
+1105 LDVNPGSASYNQVVE
-1120 IISVDG
+1120 IISVDA

-1134 ISSDGRKLF
+1134 ISSDWRKLF
-1143 ATGKDG
+1143 ATAKDG

-1168 PRKWG
+1168 PRKWR
-1173 EQIGKVLPPKGAW
+1173 EQIGKVSTLKGAW

-1199 TSGDTLTD
+1199 TSGNTKTD

-1215 VSDDPVNFAPTTR
+1215 VSDDPVNLAPTIS
-1228 YATLSF
+1228 YMNLSF
-1234 WDQTTA
+1234 TEHT
-1240 GNVFEVN
+1240 NEYKVFDVN

-1254 TKDGR
+1254 TKDGG
-1259 YAFVAGRNN
+1259 YAFVAGRNY
-1268 RGGSGSNPLA
+1268 RGNTGSDPLA

-1286 DPLGLNPKLV
+1286 DPLGSNPKLV
-1296 AATEPVP
+1296 AATQPVP
-1303 NALTNNVALSGD
+1303 GSLTNNVALSSD

-1322 YPTREAGG
+1322 YPSPEGPG
-1330 SAYIFDAEEIIKTID
+1330 NAYVFNVEEIINTVENPGDYDLTEVAVDLANQKIGSHIFPSGSNPLGMVVAQIIAKQPD
-1345 HPEDYWID
+1345 PVISKMSFEEKLKAAIQLVPGMLSGEARAAFQELVSNPEFIKELVAVGLVFAGLQAIPGLGQAID
-1353 ASYRGRGNLFFQP
+1353 AALLAALGFSAGFNLGSFLLNVFKAQDKQGLQAAANNFKEFVKAVGALTVVGALKLVGRIIKKLRNGVTGTEAIVGEGSLRGGAFATEHTLPYPEARNVFGQGTPDSCVAASCRMMLENGIEIPEIYFRQLTQVEMKEGTALSNSIPALKQFGVSASYKP
-1366 LSQRRATLNDLS
+1366 SLS
-1378 YVPIEELNPLVL
+1378 IEELRAATSNNKSAIVSVK
-1390 PQNTTPA
+1390 TT
-1397 IPNLI
+1397 IS
-1402 AMGGNPL
+1402 GG
-1409 GLIVA
+1409 GH
-1414 AKTPFTEQLEKLL
+1414 TLL
-1427 KGGSKN
+1427 
-1433 YRQIGELIKK
+1433 L
-1443 NDVNDLRKAIEDS
+1443 
-1456 GIRKLM
+1456 LM
-1462 VDNFKSEQ
+1462 V
-1470 TIAIMAA
+1470 
-1477 LLKGGQKWSNP
+1477 
-1488 SSDFTLHF
+1488 
-1496 LYDKDPERTLPYNA
+1496 
-1510 SMNCWEMI
+1510 
-1518 LYAAFL
+1518 
-1524 CGKISGAQIKKFI
+1524 
-1537 NSAYPGREMK
+1537 
-1547 TMGYSRELPFYPG
+1547 
-1560 RGNKG
+1560 
-1565 TDKTKYPQ
+1565 
-1573 PGDLVYFQHWTPFP
+1573 
-1587 GHVAISLF
+1587 
-1595 GSLVVSL
+1595 
-1602 WEQPD
+1602 
-1607 FKDKKNN
+1607 
-1614 RIQII
+1614 
-1619 DIKDLPGDVRIGPPL
+1619 
-1634 TEAIK
+1634 
-1639 LGKI
+1639 

>member
-1 MGWHSKGFQ
+1 MGWHSKGFP

-43 PGGVDDRDALHQL
+43 PGGADDRDALHQL
-56 LNSLSVLNFDF
+56 LNSLSLLNFDF
-67 SDWAQKLHH
+67 SDWAEKLNH

-95 TPEGDLPPIIDFD
+95 TPDGDLPPIIDFD

-138 IDPPESNNK
+138 VDPPESNNK

-161 TASGN
+161 TTSGN

-174 YTFSIASSELNST
+174 YTFGIASSELNST

-197 VESKDGSQGLPQLP
+197 VESKDGSQGLPKLP

-231 FSINRSGWNPLN
+231 FSINRSGLN
-243 LKGASSSTSGAYTL
+243 LLNLNGASSSTSGEYSL
-257 KLNVAG
+257 QLNVAG
-263 DINSDGRV
+263 DINRDSRV

-300 DGIINWADQTL
+300 DGIINGADQTL
-311 FNTNFGFIANR
+311 FNSNFGFIANR

-352 DSILYNALN
+352 DSIFYNALN
-361 PVNGTVLFDSITK
+361 PVNGTVLFDSNTK

-419 FAQRRPQ
+419 FAERRPQ
-426 LNAGES
+426 LYAGES
-432 TELTVLGDFAD
+432 TQLTVLGDFAD

-459 NPGVAPIDA
+459 NPGVAPVDA

-522 YPKAVTLTTGVN
+522 YPKAVTLTTGVK

-562 NPNVLQVNSDGV
+562 NPDVLQVNSDGV
-574 ITALGEGVASVT
+574 ITAVGEGIASVT

-651 FPDSMEFAGGFNL
+651 FPDGMEFAGGFNL
-664 EVGNTQVKIPVQ
+664 DLGNTPVKIPVQ

-750 SVSSIVKA
+750 SVSSIVNA
-758 STQANAGL
+758 STEANAGL
-766 INLTT
+766 INLST

-779 LGAQTGGIGAVSATE
+779 LGAQTGGVGAVSATE

-808 QSSNKLLEMIG
+808 QSSNKPLEMIG

-827 VTTAQVQLNAE
+827 ITTAQVELNAE

-845 VLSGPDTGLAVPLEP
+845 VLNGPDTGLAVPLDP
-860 PSLESAEL
+860 PSLESVEL
-868 KFSNSEPVIFL
+868 EFSNSEPVIFL
-879 TGNNFLNGLNGNLG
+879 TGSNFLNGLNGNLG

-914 VPELSSSLGD
+914 VPTLSSALGE
-924 NRYQVAFKAPISVP
+924 NRYQVAVKAPISVP

-957 PVDSEVVKRSS
+957 PLDSEVVKRSS
-968 FEYLQLE
+968 FEDLQLE
-975 PVFSDLI
+975 PVFSDLV
-982 LVAQRSADKIRVI
+982 LVAQRGAGKIKVI
-995 DALSSVST
+995 DALSSVQS
-1003 PSSPQQKPP
+1003 PPSPQQQPP
-1012 KDLSVGTLGT
+1012 KDVSVGPSVQYV
-1022 TLLDRPGQLAVTSNA
+1022 PGQLAVTSNP

-1044 EYTKRVA
+1044 QKTGIPMPEIPGRVA
-1051 MVDLLARRGVDAD
+1051 VVDLLARREVDAD
-1064 ASTAT
+1064 DSTPT
-1069 VDDII
+1069 VDDIK
-1074 LPDGAFP
+1074 LPNGASP

-1090 NYAYVADSVGGSIYV
+1090 NYAYVADSGKGSIYV
-1105 LDIYPNSASYNQVVK
+1105 LDVNPYSASYNQVVET
-1120 IISVDG
+1120 ISVDA

-1143 ATGKDG
+1143 ATAADG

-1168 PRKWG
+1168 PRKWW
-1173 EQIGKVLPPKGAW
+1173 EQIGKVLTPTGAW

-1199 TSGDTLTD
+1199 TNGNPGND
-1207 GSGFGVLT
+1207 GSGFGALT
-1215 VSDDPVNFAPTTR
+1215 VSDDPLNWAPTTL
-1228 YATLSF
+1228 YTNLTL
-1234 WDQTTA
+1234 THNN
-1240 GNVFEVN
+1240 NVFEVN

-1254 TKDGR
+1254 TADGK
-1259 YAFVAGRNN
+1259 YAFVAGRN
-1268 RGGSGSNPLA
+1268 RRKIIEGANPLA

-1286 DPLGLNPKLV
+1286 DPLGPNPQLV

-1303 NALTNNVALSGD
+1303 GVLTNNVTLSGD

-1322 YPTREAGG
+1322 YPNIDSSGNIYILDVNKIINIVENPGGKNLMKVPLNNIDPKVVYNIFPAHNTLGQVVANQRSPYYPNIVGPYGVSKYIGYIQQYVKKYNTLLKNGLFQTVTLPNGTRKRVKTVAPLTKELDWKWVAAMIMVETNPGTQPGYLREARIYDPMQIANAGDQALEQLKRGG
-1330 SAYIFDAEEIIKTID
+1330 EGTNFLTTLAFRNHLKTK
-1345 HPEDYWID
+1345 
-1353 ASYRGRGNLFFQP
+1353 NQ
-1366 LSQRRATLNDLS
+1366 
-1378 YVPIEELNPLVL
+1378 
-1390 PQNTTPA
+1390 
-1397 IPNLI
+1397 
-1402 AMGGNPL
+1402 
-1409 GLIVA
+1409 
-1414 AKTPFTEQLEKLL
+1414 TPFTNESPDYTRVDPSKRMDYKTSLE
-1427 KGGSKN
+1427 GGVVW
-1433 YRQIGELIKK
+1433 LF
-1443 NDVNDLRKAIEDS
+1443 RKA
-1456 GIRKLM
+1456 
-1462 VDNFKSEQ
+1462 FQ
-1470 TIAIMAA
+1470 T
-1477 LLKGGQKWSNP
+1477 LYN
-1488 SSDFTLHF
+1488 SDI
-1496 LYDKDPERTLPYNA
+1496 DGA
-1510 SMNCWEMI
+1510 V
-1518 LYAAFL
+1518 
-1524 CGKISGAQIKKFI
+1524 ISGWESWEDAIQYYNGGGNATYYEDVKA
-1537 NSAYPGREMK
+1537 AYNK
-1547 TMGYSRELPFYPG
+1547 LVDFVNSRE
-1560 RGNKG
+1560 
-1565 TDKTKYPQ
+1565 
-1573 PGDLVYFQHWTPFP
+1573 
-1587 GHVAISLF
+1587 
-1595 GSLVVSL
+1595 
-1602 WEQPD
+1602 
-1607 FKDKKNN
+1607 N
-1614 RIQII
+1614 RE
-1619 DIKDLPGDVRIGPPL
+1619 G
-1634 TEAIK
+1634 
-1639 LGKI
+1639 